1 MISVENISYK
11 YNANGNYVLKSV
23 FMNFK
28 QGKLYSIV
36 GPSGSGKS
44 TTLSLIAGFD
54 FPLDGCIYFEGE
66 SIRTLDLD
74 SYHQNDI
81 SFIFQSFHLLQ
92 YLTVLENVMYPLE
105 LKNISKQ
112 EALDCAVEVLQSLGI
127 GKDMLHRLPSE
138 LSGGEQ
144 QRVAIAR
151 AVVSTPKV
159 ILADEPTGN
168 LDEKNK
174 EQILD
179 ILLKLSR
186 DRNICVIIVTHDLS
200 IAEKSDVVYELKNGE
215 IHKTTDRAS

>member
-54 FPLDGCIYFEGE
+54 FPLDGSIYFEGK
-66 SIRTLDLD
+66 SIRTIDLD

-112 EALDCAVEVLQSLGI
+112 EALDCAAEVLQSLGI
-127 GKDMLHRLPSE
+127 GKNMLHRLPSE

-151 AVVSTPKV
+151 AVVSRPKV

-168 LDEKNK
+168 LDENNK

-215 IHKTTDRAS
+215 IHKTTGRAS

>member
-23 FMNFK
+23 FMNFE

-44 TTLSLIAGFD
+44 TALSLIAGFD
-54 FPLDGCIYFEGE
+54 FPLEGNIYFQANN
-66 SIRTLDLD
+66 IRTLDLD

-105 LKNISKQ
+105 LKNISKR
-112 EALDCAVEVLQSLGI
+112 ESSDRATEVLQSVGI
-127 GKDMLHRLPSE
+127 SKDMLHRLPSE

-151 AVVSTPKV
+151 AVVGAPKV

-168 LDEKNK
+168 LDENNK
-174 EQILD
+174 VQILD
-179 ILLKLSR
+179 ILLKLSHA
-186 DRNICVIIVTHDLS
+186 RNICVIIVTHDLS
-200 IAEKSDVVYELKNGE
+200 IAAKSDVVYELKNGE
-215 IHKTTDRAS
+215 IHKVTDRSS